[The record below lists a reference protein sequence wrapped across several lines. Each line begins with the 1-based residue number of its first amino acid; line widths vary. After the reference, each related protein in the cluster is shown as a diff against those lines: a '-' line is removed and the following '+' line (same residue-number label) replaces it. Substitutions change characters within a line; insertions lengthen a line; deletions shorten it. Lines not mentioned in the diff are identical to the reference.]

1 MNVFRLIKD
10 TASDARHNMAVDEA
24 LMLGQGASES
34 IPTLRFYTWSENALS
49 VGYFQ
54 SVQEFNRPSRDG
66 SKPSSV
72 VRRLTGGGVVRHGH
86 DLTFSL
92 TVTMPHPQIP
102 SAVKESYLKI
112 NEAVRIGL
120 KKIYPALDY
129 ADCRDVKS
137 MRERQKDRVC
147 FEKPDCH
154 DLLLNG
160 KKILGASQRRI
171 GNKFLHQSS
180 LALDQPYPILIDH
193 LIEGFRQAWKVE
205 FETSALTTEEMSAVS
220 VIERERYSDPEWSSE
235 PASRVLAAIL

>member
-1 MNVFRLIKD
+1 MSLFRLIVD
-10 TASDARHNMAVDEA
+10 TASSAQTNMATDEM
-24 LMLGQGASES
+24 LMLGQGRPDS

-54 SVQEFNRPSRDG
+54 SVEEFDRPGRDG
-66 SKPSSV
+66 SKPASV
-72 VRRLTGGGVVRHGH
+72 VRRLTGGGVVRHGR
-86 DLTFSL
+86 DLTFSITATL
-92 TVTMPHPQIP
+92 PQAQIP
-102 SAVKESYLKI
+102 SAVKDSYLKI
-112 NEAVRIGL
+112 NEAVRIGIKNL
-120 KKIYPALDY
+120 YPSIDY

-180 LALDQPYPILIDH
+180 LTLDQPYPILIDH
-193 LIEGFRQAWKVE
+193 LIEGFREAWKVD
-205 FETSALTTEEMSAVS
+205 FQASVLTSEEMIAVS
-220 VIERERYSDPEWSSE
+220 RIEQERYSDPQWGSE
-235 PASRVLAAIL
+235 RASRAFAAIR

>member
-1 MNVFRLIKD
+1 MNAFRLIVD
-10 TASDARHNMAVDEA
+10 APSDARNNMAVDEA
-24 LMLGQGASES
+24 LMLGQGRPES
-34 IPTLRFYTWSENALS
+34 VPTLRFYTWSEDALS
-49 VGYFQ
+49 IGYFQ
-54 SVQEFNRPSRDG
+54 SVREFDKPSRYG

-86 DLTFSL
+86 DLTFSI
-92 TVTMPHPQIP
+92 TATMPNPLIP
-102 SAVKESYLKI
+102 SAVKDSYLKI

-120 KKIYPALDY
+120 KQIYPTLDY

-180 LALDQPYPILIDH
+180 LTADQPYPVLIDR
-193 LIEGFRQAWKVE
+193 LIEAFSGSWKIGFE
-205 FETSALTTEEMSAVS
+205 LSALTAEEKELASR
-220 VIERERYSDPEWSSE
+220 IKRDRYSDPEWGSPLSVRE
-235 PASRVLAAIL
+235 YAAIL

>member
-1 MNVFRLIKD
+1 MSKFRLILD
-10 TASDARHNMAVDEA
+10 APSDARHNMAVDEA
-24 LMLGQGASES
+24 LMLGQGRPES

-49 VGYFQ
+49 IGYFQ
-54 SVQEFNRPSRDG
+54 SVDEFDKPGRDG
-66 SKPSSV
+66 AKPSSV

-92 TVTMPHPQIP
+92 AVTMPHPQIP
-102 SAVKESYLKI
+102 SGVKDSYLRI

-154 DLLLNG
+154 DLLLSG

-180 LALDQPYPILIDH
+180 LTLDQPYAVLIDH

-205 FETSALTTEEMSAVS
+205 FQASVLTPEEIREASR
-220 VIERERYSDPEWSSE
+220 IEQERYSDREWSSGRT
-235 PASRVLAAIL
+235 SRALAASL

>member
-205 FETSALTTEEMSAVS
+205 FETSVLTPEEMSAVS